1 MPSSTRCSTRA
12 SSPWTD
18 TNPCSPI
25 PSSPSIEAA
34 PIDPVAADTAEG
46 TYVDVI
52 HDLPE
57 TADNPVQPDGDGP
70 ADLVKE
76 EELVLKDLLEAKKTP
91 LSPPGTLGAR
101 RRSSGLKG
109 LLTGIF
115 NKNKSREEDDSV
127 VLGSLFDDE
136 DTDTTIKLG
145 GYLFTQY
152 TWPVPHK

>member
-18 TNPCSPI
+18 TNPCSPR
-25 PSSPSIEAA
+25 PSSPSTETA
-34 PIDPVAADTAEG
+34 PIDHVAAADTAEG
-46 TYVDVI
+46 TDVDVI
-52 HDLPE
+52 HDHVLPE
-57 TADNPVQPDGDGP
+57 TADNPVQPDGGA
-70 ADLVKE
+70 ADPVKE

-115 NKNKSREEDDSV
+115 NKNKSREEDDSI
-127 VLGSLFDDE
+127 VLGSLFDEE

-145 GYLFTQY
+145 G
-152 TWPVPHK
+152 